1 MLKPFPFWDPLRDD
15 PRFEQIVVSLAPKD
29 NVRRSGTCG
38 TVATRTATTLPD
50 LIFRDQ
56 AEETGLFVGDSS
68 SEINSGT
75 ERKKIP
81 QTIKLNWVA
90 IGPTNRFQKSASRRI
105 VVIDRPVAKIADPEF
120 TIDQGE
126 SPRCVEIAI

>member
-1 MLKPFPFWDPLRDD
+1 MR
-15 PRFEQIVVSLAPKD
+15 
-29 NVRRSGTCG
+29 
-38 TVATRTATTLPD
+38 
-50 LIFRDQ
+50 
-56 AEETGLFVGDSS
+56 FVGDSS
-68 SEINSGT
+68 SEINAGA

-81 QTIKLNWVA
+81 QTVKLNWVA

-120 TIDQGE
+120 TVDQGE